1 MEKYVVI
8 RTDNEDINVVAYE
21 EHIGDAFDIMME
33 NFLEYMNEVQKKT
46 AYEFGN
52 RYLGPFLTAFA
63 CWLEDNVQADKISRL
78 FFLSR
83 DGYMMKKAYEGIF
96 PYCNVE
102 CRYVYFS
109 RKSLIRAGPIT
120 Q

>member
-1 MEKYVVI
+1 M
-8 RTDNEDINVVAYE
+8 N
-21 EHIGDAFDIMME
+21 
-33 NFLEYMNEVQKKT
+33 MNEVQKKT

-96 PYCNVE
+96 PYSNVE

-109 RKSLIRAGPIT
+109 RKSLIRAAMYGCKDYKDFVELSVNSVLARACGPRAELPYE
-120 Q
+120 